1 MEKTSSVS
9 EGEPFRKV
17 GQLCVCVCCSF
28 FGEAREIHQIQCAA
42 VKEKKKFRQPGG
54 CVECYT
60 GIDVTEIYPRQHFLS
75 YVVDSNPPVFAL
87 ILAALCVV
95 VVC

>member
-1 MEKTSSVS
+1 M
-9 EGEPFRKV
+9 
-17 GQLCVCVCCSF
+17 CCSK
-28 FGEAREIHQIQCAA
+28 R
-42 VKEKKKFRQPGG
+42 KKKFRQPGG